1 MAKFPLNKYSTKEEI
16 YRTVNY
22 LKCSLK
28 LNSYPLNSKKIL
40 QRFCKNLTIECL
52 PFVTSDICGI
62 LYKGDTSTSIGLNQN
77 RSEDQQNFDCMH
89 EGIHYFSHDISYCKC
104 VCSEKNIISQE
115 SSIEY
120 QANEGAAQCLVPYE
134 RFIPEISNL
143 YDDAMSSDEIDF
155 FIAKLAQKYHVT
167 SAVISVR
174 LQSLKYEIWQYMSGT
189 AIKHLRILSDRH
201 QKQEGIEVESIIDKR
216 NKKRI
221 EENQNYRI
229 YIRQCNA

>member
-52 PFVTSDICGI
+52 PFVTSDIC
-62 LYKGDTSTSIGLNQN
+62 
-77 RSEDQQNFDCMH
+77 R
-89 EGIHYFSHDISYCKC
+89 SYCKC